1 MMVRVIHILYNIVAV
16 PLLACVYGL
25 LVVFHKKTRKRFRG
39 VRASL
44 HSPELKALHSHTSV
58 AWFHAASM
66 GEFEQAKPVIE
77 ALKARNSSLK
87 IVVSF
92 SSPSGYEPQRN
103 YAAADAVMYL
113 PFDSWWS
120 MRALVQSLQ
129 PAVFVCIR
137 YDLWWNLLFRLR
149 LQRVPVV
156 LLNATYTR
164 SRILSAFPLRQIY
177 HCLLRMCSVIQTANE
192 VEYKRFAEM
201 QLNMQLNM
209 KLNMKL
215 ISGTDTRYDRIL
227 ATARSEQQH
236 EPWFENFA
244 GNALENSANS
254 VRPLVVAL
262 GSVWHADR
270 IQCGISEE
278 FLAQNPHIRLL
289 IVPHEI
295 DEKTLA
301 TWQEHIP
308 ECARLSLLRASTIT
322 PHFRHVLVDTMGE
335 LLRLYRHADVA
346 YVGGGFGS
354 GVHSVAEPAAYGI
367 PVACGP
373 HTANSADVVRLSAH
387 NGCRIVTGAQ
397 EFALWL
403 QSMNSALLREQVG
416 AANKDALEKAAGST
430 ETAVATINSYVR

>member
-1 MMVRVIHILYNIVAV
+1 MMFRVIHILYNIVAV

-25 LVVFHKKTRKRFRG
+25 LVVFHKKTRRRFRG
-39 VRASL
+39 VHASL
-44 HSPELKALHSHTSV
+44 HSSELSALRSHKPP

-77 ALKARNSSLK
+77 ALKAQNPALK

-92 SSPSGYEPQRN
+92 SSPSGYESQRH
-103 YAAADAVMYL
+103 YAAADAVIYL
-113 PFDSWWS
+113 PFDSWWT
-120 MRALVQSLQ
+120 MRTLVQSLQ

-137 YDLWWNLLFRLR
+137 YDLWWNLLFRLQ
-149 LQRVPVV
+149 LQRVPVI

-164 SRILSAFPLRQIY
+164 SRLLSALPLRHVY
-177 HCLLRMCSVIQTANE
+177 HSLLSMCSVIQTANE
-192 VEYKRFAEM
+192 VEYERFAEL
-201 QLNMQLNM
+201 QP
-209 KLNMKL
+209 KVKL
-215 ISGTDTRYDRIL
+215 ISGTDTRYDRIF
-227 ATARSEQQH
+227 AAARSAQQH
-236 EPWFENFA
+236 ESWFESFA
-244 GNALENSANS
+244 GSTLQISANS
-254 VRPLVVAL
+254 AQPLVVAL

-278 FLAQNPHIRLL
+278 FLTQNPHIRLL

-308 ECARLSLLRASTIT
+308 DCARLSHLRASKIT
-322 PHFRHVLVDTMGE
+322 PFFKHVLVDTMGE
-335 LLRLYRHADVA
+335 LLSLYRYADVA

-373 HTANSADVVRLSAH
+373 HTANSPDVARLLAH
-387 NGCRIVTGAQ
+387 DGCRIVTGAQ
-397 EFALWL
+397 EFYSWL
-403 QSMNSALLREQVG
+403 QSMNAAQLREQVG
-416 AANKDALEKAAGST
+416 AANKDALEQAAGST
-430 ETAVATINSYVR
+430 KTAVATINSYVR